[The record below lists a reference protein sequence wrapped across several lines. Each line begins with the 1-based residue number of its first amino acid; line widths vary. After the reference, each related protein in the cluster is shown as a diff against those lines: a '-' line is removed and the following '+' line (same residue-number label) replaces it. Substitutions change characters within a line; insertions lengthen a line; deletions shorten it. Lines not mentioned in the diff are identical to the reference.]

1 VAPGS
6 SRRAAHALLAK
17 ETLDED
23 EAYAAADVPRD
34 EAPGVLARGDVPGIL
49 RDPGTPP
56 PPRADAVPVS
66 RSWSALAIGFAR

>member
-49 RDPGTPP
+49 RDPGA
-56 PPRADAVPVS
+56 PPRADAVVRATS
-66 RSWSALAIGFAR
+66 RT